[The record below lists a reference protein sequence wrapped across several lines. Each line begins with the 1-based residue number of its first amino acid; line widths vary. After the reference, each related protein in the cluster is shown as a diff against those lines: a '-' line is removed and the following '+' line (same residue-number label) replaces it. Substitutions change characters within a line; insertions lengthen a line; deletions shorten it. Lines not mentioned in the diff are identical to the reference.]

1 MSTHGM
7 SSRLASQ
14 VKRGGHLREQIFSNQ
29 FSKESMSNISQ
40 NVNYTGSSADCI
52 INNSE
57 YDYILNQLKVSNGFT
72 SVKGGSTYQFHLGRI
87 PELLDYNSIKIERKY
102 ADEQGG
108 KLQTCFSSNISNEK
122 QLMVLSS
129 YDFWQKYL
137 GKGEILALDVLNEW
151 NFFSMRDVLNLL
163 INPNW
168 IQWRFLPTGRI
179 KGDLYFKDKSKKA
192 GITFEHRF
200 EKNQS
205 VIGAHGGKT
214 GIESFYPWLIEHIPN
229 MVKVRKMTV

>member
-1 MSTHGM
+1 MSNHGM
-7 SSRLASQ
+7 SSRHASQ

-29 FSKESMSNISQ
+29 FSNESMANISQ
-40 NVNYTGSSADCI
+40 NVNYTGSTADCI
-52 INNSE
+52 INNE
-57 YDYILNQLKVSNGFT
+57 DYNYIIQQLNVPNGTT

-87 PELLDYNSIKIERKY
+87 PELLDYNSIVVEKKF
-102 ADEQGG
+102 ADGQSG

-122 QLMVLSS
+122 QLIVLSS
-129 YDFWQKYL
+129 IDFWKKYL
-137 GKGEILALDVLNEW
+137 GKGEILAIDVLNEW

-163 INPNW
+163 INPHW

-179 KGDLYFKDKSKKA
+179 KGDLYFKDNGKKA

-214 GIESFYPWLIEHIPN
+214 GIKSFFPWLIEHLPN
-229 MVKVRKMTV
+229 VVKVTKMTV